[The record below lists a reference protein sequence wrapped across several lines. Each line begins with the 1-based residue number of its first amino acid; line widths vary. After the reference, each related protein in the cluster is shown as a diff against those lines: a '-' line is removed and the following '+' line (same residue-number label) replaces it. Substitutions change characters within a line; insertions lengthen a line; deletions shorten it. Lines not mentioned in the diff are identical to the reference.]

1 MSNTNGRLKYIWKL
15 LLKVIGYGVIVFGI
29 AFMGTF
35 YGYYVFVYKP
45 ANKAKKAASPVTSI
59 IETQEATIQDQ
70 SRAEI
75 TTSPVTSVVK
85 DQVTTNQ
92 DEPIEKH
99 FMKEFYTSKSGELIN
114 VMAPCEPGCYVEID
128 IDGRVISTTTS
139 GIGWERLYELEDE
152 ENTSLTLN
160 YSQEKGVY
168 VIHSSTN
175 VSFNLNGKM
184 EQHPIDYALR
194 NCYSTPFGQT
204 TMGMVSCLRGA
215 EEAWDLEL
223 NRIYKQLG
231 GSSNKSLKSAQ
242 KAWILF
248 RDAEFNWFNSFFTS
262 KEGSKWSYG
271 VLERRVLVVRQ
282 QVEHLQSF
290 HKGY

>member
-1 MSNTNGRLKYIWKL
+1 LFYK
-15 LLKVIGYGVIVFGI
+15 LLKVVFFSLIGVFL
-29 AFMGTF
+29 AYVLYASLFMGSVEVPQV
-35 YGYYVFVYKP
+35 G
-45 ANKAKKAASPVTSI
+45 
-59 IETQEATIQDQ
+59 TQNE

-75 TTSPVTSVVK
+75 TASPMTSAIEA
-85 DQVTTNQ
+85 QETTNQ
-92 DEPIEKH
+92 NESNEEH
-99 FMKEFYTSKSGELIN
+99 FMKEFYTRKSGKLIN

-128 IDGRVISTTTS
+128 IDGHVISTTTS

-152 ENTSLTLN
+152 KDTSVTLN

-168 VIHSSTN
+168 MIHSSTN
-175 VSFNLNGKM
+175 TSFNLNGKM

-194 NCYSTPFGQT
+194 NCNSTPGGQT
-204 TMGMVSCLRGA
+204 TMGMVSCLKGA

-231 GSSNKSLKSAQ
+231 GSNNKFLKSAQ
-242 KAWILF
+242 KAWISF
-248 RDAEFNWFNSFFTS
+248 RDAEFNWFNSYFAS
-262 KEGSKWSYG
+262 KQGSKWSYG
-271 VLERRVLVVRQ
+271 VGQRRVLVIRQ

>member
-1 MSNTNGRLKYIWKL
+1 MWKF
-15 LLKVIGYGVIVFGI
+15 LLKVIGYGVIVLGI
-29 AFMGTF
+29 AFVGVI
-35 YGYYVFVYKP
+35 YGYYVFVIKP
-45 ANKAKKAASPVTSI
+45 ANKAEITSSPVTSI
-59 IETQEATIQDQ
+59 VETQVAAIQDQ

-75 TTSPVTSVVK
+75 TASSVTSVIEA
-85 DQVTTNQ
+85 QVTTNQ
-92 DEPIEKH
+92 DEPIEEH
-99 FMKEFYTSKSGELIN
+99 FMKEFYTSKSGKLIN

-128 IDGRVISTTTS
+128 IDGRVMSTTTS

-152 ENTSLTLN
+152 KDTSVTLN

-168 VIHSSTN
+168 IIHSSTN
-175 VSFNLNGKM
+175 ASFNLNGKM

-242 KAWILF
+242 KAWISF
-248 RDAEFNWFNSFFTS
+248 RDAEFNWFNSFFAS

-271 VLERRVLVVRQ
+271 IGQRRVLVIRQ